1 MTFTADQAPP
11 DLPKQYDPAAVEVP
25 LYERWRKA
33 GYFKADEGKVLRG
46 ERRPFSIVLPPPNVT
61 GNLHVGHA
69 LDHTLMDVLT
79 RWHRMSG
86 DEALWL
92 PGMDH
97 AGIATQT
104 VVERQARS
112 WAR

>member
-1 MTFTADQAPP
+1 M
-11 DLPKQYDPAAVEVP
+11 
-25 LYERWRKA
+25 
-33 GYFKADEGKVLRG
+33 LRG
-46 ERRPFSIVLPPPNVT
+46 ERKPFSIVLPPPNVT

-92 PGMDH
+92 PRHGSRRH
-97 AGIATQT
+97 RHQT
-104 VVERQARS
+104 VVGGS
-112 WAR
+112 WPRKEAAGKNLAASCSCRRCGQLLELEYD